1 MDVEMIEDEMM
12 MMNYEMAPVDD
23 LMMKMTEQ
31 LVVLVEQHRL
41 IVEEGVVEQVD
52 LVVMVEDFVQVQF

>member
-1 MDVEMIEDEMM
+1 MIEDEMM

-31 LVVLVEQHRL
+31 LVVLV
-41 IVEEGVVEQVD
+41 
-52 LVVMVEDFVQVQF
+52 